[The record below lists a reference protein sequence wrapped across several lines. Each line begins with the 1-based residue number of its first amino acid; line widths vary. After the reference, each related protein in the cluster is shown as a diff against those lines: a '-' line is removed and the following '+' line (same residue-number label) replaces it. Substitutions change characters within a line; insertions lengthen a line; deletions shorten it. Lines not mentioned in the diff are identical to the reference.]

1 MAASHLTLLNLT
13 LVRQVEEAE
22 EDSEDED
29 NDDSDDSYVSDDEDY
44 FDISRS
50 ADTSNS
56 DETHKTIERVED
68 SYTLPAL
75 RFPHKQPKMFSSTS
89 QKSNQKK
96 SRVSFSP
103 TSTIAS
109 GEFSPI
115 PLQFTFPS
123 AKSTKKMERK
133 KKTRTQLAVTEA
145 EKPGSTRQKTQQS
158 LLGCC
163 FFVKK
168 ASCLVCHQSNTR
180 QRIAGTSQSSCEK
193 QHYLKPSSI
202 PSSHACGTGGILE
215 NDANSFL
222 SLSCGTRLF
231 SLGGEDTVRDA
242 QLVENMGNE
251 MNVWRGEERAAVKGV
266 YEARNTAELFCE
278 ER

>member
-75 RFPHKQPKMFSSTS
+75 RFPHKQPK
-89 QKSNQKK
+89 
-96 SRVSFSP
+96 
-103 TSTIAS
+103 I

-180 QRIAGTSQSSCEK
+180 QRIAGTSQSSCVERIC
-193 QHYLKPSSI
+193 Y
-202 PSSHACGTGGILE
+202 G
-215 NDANSFL
+215 
-222 SLSCGTRLF
+222 LF
-231 SLGGEDTVRDA
+231 ISEFVYPDRRCKCQCQKEEDEEQMTLGM
-242 QLVENMGNE
+242 L
-251 MNVWRGEERAAVKGV
+251 
-266 YEARNTAELFCE
+266 LCL
-278 ER
+278 